1 MVVIFWSVCIIV
13 YEYIKWENKSMLIVY
28 SVRMSKMGVLNN
40 VLKRRISFLTIKFF
54 LNLHLKIVSAN
65 FFIMKTFLTIWLGNV
80 QWKGVSRNELS
91 TFSFQTACFKEERD
105 VLVYGDRQWI
115 TTLHYAFQ
123 DDDYLVRNGILFFSL

>member
-1 MVVIFWSVCIIV
+1 
-13 YEYIKWENKSMLIVY
+13 MLIVY

-80 QWKGVSRNELS
+80 
-91 TFSFQTACFKEERD
+91 
-105 VLVYGDRQWI
+105 
-115 TTLHYAFQ
+115 
-123 DDDYLVRNGILFFSL
+123 